1 MKQILFVV
9 FLLSSLAGFSQTND
23 EKMVLDLS
31 GQIFKWE
38 VEGKIDSLDK
48 VFNEKFVVVSSTG
61 AQQTKA
67 QYITRLKSGNFVHNS
82 IEVQENSS
90 SVVDNTATVVGKGT
104 FVVTAGG
111 KKATIQLSYIEVFTR
126 EAANQPWSVLA
137 MHASALPGAEH

>member
-1 MKQILFVV
+1 MKQILFAV
-9 FLLSSLAGFSQTND
+9 FLLSSLTGFSQTND

-48 VFNEKFVVVSSTG
+48 VFNDKFVVVGSTG
-61 AQQTKA
+61 ALQTKA

-82 IEVQENSS
+82 IEVQENSA

-126 EAANQPWSVLA
+126 TAANQPWSVLA

>member
-1 MKQILFVV
+1 MKTILIALFSL
-9 FLLSSLAGFSQTND
+9 FTLHAFAQTSKETEILNLSA
-23 EKMVLDLS
+23 
-31 GQIFKWE
+31 QIFKWE

-82 IEVQENSS
+82 IDVQENSA

-126 EAANQPWSVLA
+126 AAANQPWSVLA
-137 MHASALPGAEH
+137 MHASAFPGTEH